1 MEPIAA
7 GRQLNN
13 YSEILRIQ
21 LDWVERKIGVP
32 MEQTVGVDLMI
43 QFGDGCPFYIRFIW
57 RLHHNVSISR
67 LNSC

>member
-21 LDWVERKIGVP
+21 LDWVERIIGVP

-43 QFGDGCPFYIRFIW
+43 QFGDGCPFYIRFI
-57 RLHHNVSISR
+57 
-67 LNSC
+67 